1 LHYLIKK
8 SLINNFSRDIEI
20 TYNLGKKEMNV
31 LTPYQAKYI
40 AYELTR
46 RFPSGSNER
55 FNLALMDAQVD
66 LNPHQ
71 VESALFAFKSPL
83 SKGAI
88 LADEV
93 GLGKTIEAGIL
104 LSQLWAERRKKLL
117 IICPANLRKQWSQE
131 LLDKFFLESTILE
144 NKSFNEFKKLGNT
157 NPFEQNKI
165 VICSYQFARAKA
177 DLMQLVSWDLA
188 VIDEAHRLRNVYKPT
203 NKIGNAIKQA
213 LSHSRKVL
221 LTATPLQNSLLELY
235 GLVSI
240 IDEHTFGDIKS
251 FRSQFLRTEDNENY
265 QDLRD
270 RLKSV
275 CIRNLR
281 RQVQEYIRYTSRIP
295 LTIKFEPSDDEQRLY
310 EEVSGYL
317 QQDLL
322 YALPASQRH
331 LMTLIL
337 RKLLASSSFAIA
349 GTLNSLSK
357 KLHQVIKENR
367 ELKIKNEELF
377 EDYELFD
384 EQIEEW
390 EEEDQATEELLSEAD
405 IEAIKLEITSLEKFR
420 DLAESIKRNTKGEK
434 LLTAL
439 KEGFSKMDKHANK
452 KAIIF
457 TESTRTQNYLF
468 NLLTEQY
475 PNKIVLFNGSNNDET
490 SNKVYKCWLE
500 KYRGTDKVTGSPTA
514 DKRAALVEHFRDEAT
529 IMIATEAAAEGINL
543 QFCSLLINYDLPW
556 NPQRIEQRIGRCHRY
571 GQKYDVVVVNFLN
584 VKNAAD
590 IRVFQLLDEKFKLF
604 SGVFG
609 ASDDVLGSIES
620 GVDFEKRIAEIYQ
633 KYRSEQEIIEQFD
646 LLQKELDEQINS
658 KMLSTRETLLA
669 NFDDEVLDKLK
680 IRLTES
686 KEYLNKYEKW
696 LWAVTKFE
704 LNNTAKFNDTKLTFR
719 LTKQPYSG
727 IKFPMT
733 AFKLGKPNTEPHV
746 YRIGHPLAQIVLEK
760 VKTKELLPASLLFD
774 LTGYKG
780 NVSILDELK
789 GKQGWLSALSV
800 SVDSFES
807 SDYVIIFGETDDG
820 KQLNEEQ
827 AKRLLTLPVKQTNEN
842 EVNIDAN
849 HVSKQTEIHVDALLT
864 SISERDNNY
873 LKLETEKL
881 TKWAEDKMNA
891 AELAIK
897 ETKAKIKELNRE
909 AQKTADPIAQLK
921 IQEQL
926 QTESKKQKKQRQ
938 EIFIVEDEIQEMRDK
953 MIADIQKR
961 MKQEINKTLL
971 FTINWKLL

>member
-1 LHYLIKK
+1 VT
-8 SLINNFSRDIEI
+8 E
-20 TYNLGKKEMNV
+20 
-31 LTPYQAKYI
+31 LTLYQAKYI

-46 RFPSGSNER
+46 RFPSGSSEK
-55 FNLALMDAQVD
+55 FNVALMDAQVD

-144 NKSFNEFKKLGNT
+144 NKNFKDFKKSGNK
-157 NPFEQNKI
+157 NPFEQDKI

-203 NKIGNAIKQA
+203 NKIGNAIKEA
-213 LSHSRKVL
+213 LSHSRKAL

-251 FRSQFLRTEDNENY
+251 FRSQFLKTVDGENY

-281 RQVQEYIRYTSRIP
+281 RQVQEYIRYTNRIP
-295 LTIKFEPSDDEQRLY
+295 LTIKFEPSDNEQKLY
-310 EEVSGYL
+310 EDVSDYL
-317 QQDLL
+317 QRELL
-322 YALPASQRH
+322 YALPAGQRH
-331 LMTLIL
+331 LMSLIL

-349 GTLNSLSK
+349 GTLNSLIK
-357 KLHQVIKENR
+357 KLIQVIKD
-367 ELKIKNEELF
+367 NEVLNVPEEIS
-377 EDYELFD
+377 EDYELFE
-384 EQIEEW
+384 EQSEEW
-390 EEEDQATEELLSEAD
+390 DEEETTED
-405 IEAIKLEITSLEKFR
+405 KKLNETDFESIRQEIVELEKYR
-420 DLAESIKRNTKGEK
+420 DLAESIKHNAKGDK

-439 KEGFSKMDKHANK
+439 KEGFAKMDKKANQ

-468 NLLTEQY
+468 NLLSEHY
-475 PNKIVLFNGSNNDET
+475 PDKIVLFNGSNNDET
-490 SNKVYKCWLE
+490 SNKVYKNWLNQN
-500 KYRGTDKVTGSPTA
+500 KGTDKVTGSPSA
-514 DKRAALVEHFRDEAT
+514 DKRAALVEYFRNEAT

-571 GQKYDVVVVNFLN
+571 GQKFDVVVVNFLN

-633 KYRSEQEIIEQFD
+633 KYRSEKEIIDQFD
-646 LLQKELDEQINS
+646 LLQKELDEQISS

-680 IRLTES
+680 IRLSES
-686 KEYLNKYEKW
+686 KEYINKYEQW

-704 LNNTAKFNDTKLTFR
+704 LNGTAKFNDKDLSFQ
-719 LTKQPYSG
+719 LKKQPYPNAT
-727 IKFPMT
+727 FPT
-733 AFKLGKPNTEPHV
+733 ESFKLGKPNTEAHV
-746 YRIGHPLAQIVLEK
+746 YRMGHPLAQTVLEK
-760 VKTKELLPASLLFD
+760 VKEKQLQPAFLTFD

-780 NVSILDELK
+780 NVAILDELK
-789 GKQGWLSALSV
+789 GQQGWLSVMAV

-807 SDYVIIFGETDDG
+807 SDYLMAYGIANNGITLTED
-820 KQLNEEQ
+820 Q
-827 AKRLLTLPVKQTNEN
+827 AKRLLTLPAKNTTQDSNT
-842 EVNIDAN
+842 IDE
-849 HVSKQTEIHVDALLT
+849 SLIMKSGETYLDALLKT
-864 SISERDNNY
+864 LSERDNNY
-873 LKLETEKL
+873 LKFETEKL
-881 TKWAEDKMNA
+881 TKWAEDRMNA

-909 AQKTADPIAQLK
+909 AQKTVDSTAQLK

-926 QTESKKQKKQRQ
+926 QDESRKQKKQRQ
-938 EIFIVEDEIQEMRDK
+938 EIFIVEDEIAEMRDK
-953 MIADIQKR
+953 MISDIQKR
-961 MKQEINKTLL
+961 MKQEITKTHL
-971 FTINWKLL
+971 FTINWKLV

>member
-1 LHYLIKK
+1 ML
-8 SLINNFSRDIEI
+8 N
-20 TYNLGKKEMNV
+20 
-31 LTPYQAKYI
+31 PYQAKYI
-40 AYELTR
+40 AFELTK

-55 FNLALMDAQVD
+55 FNMALMDAQVD

-71 VESALFAFKSPL
+71 VEAALFAFKSPL

-104 LSQLWAERRKKLL
+104 LSQLWAERRTKLL

-131 LLDKFFLESTILE
+131 LYEKFFLESIILE
-144 NKSFNEFKKLGNT
+144 NKNFNDFRKAGKK

-177 DLMQLVSWDLA
+177 DMMQLVSWDLA

-203 NKIGNAIKQA
+203 NKIGNAIKEA
-213 LSHSRKVL
+213 LSHARKAL

-251 FRSQFLRTEDNENY
+251 FRSQFLRTVDGENY

-281 RQVQEYIRYTSRIP
+281 RQVQEYIRYTNRIP
-295 LTIKFEPSDDEQRLY
+295 LTIKFEPSDDEQKLY
-310 EEVSGYL
+310 EDVSDYL
-317 QQDLL
+317 QRELL
-322 YALPASQRH
+322 YALPAGQRH

-349 GTLNSLSK
+349 GTLNSLIK
-357 KLHQVIKENR
+357 KLNQVIKG
-367 ELKIKNEELF
+367 NERKSLDDEIA
-377 EDYELFD
+377 EDYELFE
-384 EQIEEW
+384 EQEEEW
-390 EEEDQATEELLSEAD
+390 SEDEVTEDETLTEAD
-405 IEAIKLEITSLEKFR
+405 IDSIRLEIQELENYR
-420 DLAESIKRNTKGEK
+420 DLAESIKHNSKGEK

-439 KEGFSKMDKHANK
+439 KEGFSKMDKAANR

-457 TESTRTQNYLF
+457 TESTRTQNYLL
-468 NLLTEQY
+468 NLLNEHY
-475 PNKIVLFNGSNNDET
+475 PNKIVLFNGSNNDEL
-490 SNKVYKCWLE
+490 SNKIYKNWLNINS
-500 KYRGTDKVTGSPTA
+500 GTDKISGSPTS
-514 DKRAALVEHFRDEAT
+514 DKRAALVDYFKNEAV
-529 IMIATEAAAEGINL
+529 IMIATEAASEGVNL

-571 GQKYDVVVVNFLN
+571 GQKFDVVVVNFLN
-584 VKNAAD
+584 IKNAAD

-633 KYRSEQEIIEQFD
+633 KYRTEAEIIEQFD
-646 LLQKELDEQINS
+646 ILQKELDEQINS

-680 IRLTES
+680 IRLSES
-686 KEYLNKYEKW
+686 REYINKYEQW
-696 LWAVTKFE
+696 LWAITKME
-704 LNNTAKFNDTKLTFR
+704 LQNFAYFDDSKLSFQLHT
-719 LTKQPYSG
+719 QPYQG
-727 IKFPMT
+727 HTFPKEP
-733 AFKLGKPNTEPHV
+733 FKLGKPNSEPHV
-746 YRIGHPLAQIVLEK
+746 YRIGHSLAQLVLDK
-760 VKTKELLPASLLFD
+760 VKNYPLVDNAT
-774 LTGYKG
+774 LTFNLTDYAG
-780 NVSILDELK
+780 NVSILEELK
-789 GKQGWLSALSV
+789 NHSGWLSIMAV
-800 SVDSFES
+800 SIESFET
-807 SDYVIIFGETDDG
+807 SDYLLIFGYSNNN
-820 KQLNEEQ
+820 LVLSEEQ
-827 AKRLLTLPVKQTNEN
+827 AKRLLTLPVSNMENVPSSINQELLENTRDINLNSLLNAINE
-842 EVNIDAN
+842 
-849 HVSKQTEIHVDALLT
+849 K
-864 SISERDNNY
+864 DNGY
-873 LKLETEKL
+873 LKFETEKL
-881 TKWAEDKMNA
+881 NKWADDRINA

-897 ETKAKIKELNRE
+897 ETKAKIKELTRE
-909 AQKTADPIAQLK
+909 SQKVTDPSLQLK

-926 QTESKKQKKQRQ
+926 QELNRKQKKQRQ
-938 EIFIVEDEIQEMRDK
+938 EIFIVEDEIAESRDK

-961 MKQEINKTLL
+961 MKQQINKKHL
-971 FTINWKLL
+971 FTINWILV

>member
-1 LHYLIKK
+1 
-8 SLINNFSRDIEI
+8 
-20 TYNLGKKEMNV
+20 MNE

-40 AYELTR
+40 AFELTR
-46 RFPSGSNER
+46 RFPSGSSEK
-55 FNLALMDAQVD
+55 FNVALMDAQVD

-104 LSQLWAERRKKLL
+104 LSQMWAERRKKLL

-131 LLDKFFLESTILE
+131 LYEKFFLGSIILE
-144 NKSFNEFKKLGNT
+144 NKNFNEFVKSGKR
-157 NPFEQNKI
+157 NPFDQNKI
-165 VICSYQFARAKA
+165 IICSYQFARAKA
-177 DLMQLVSWDLA
+177 DLVQLISWDLA

-203 NKIGNAIKQA
+203 NKIGNAIKEA
-213 LSHSRKVL
+213 LSHSRKAL

-251 FRSQFLRTEDNENY
+251 FRSQFLRTVEGENY

-281 RQVQEYIRYTSRIP
+281 RQVQEYIRYTNRIP
-295 LTIKFEPSDDEQRLY
+295 LTIKFEPSDDEQKLY
-310 EEVSGYL
+310 EAVSDYL
-317 QQDLL
+317 QKELL

-349 GTLNSLSK
+349 GTLNSLIK
-357 KLHQVIKENR
+357 KLLQVIKDHQKVSVADEVS
-367 ELKIKNEELF
+367 
-377 EDYELFD
+377 EDYELFE
-384 EQIEEW
+384 EQAEEW
-390 EEEDQATEELLSEAD
+390 EEEEKTNDNSLTETD
-405 IEAIKLEITSLEKFR
+405 IKAIKLEILELEKFR
-420 DLAESIKRNTKGEK
+420 DLAESIKHNAKGEK

-468 NLLTEQY
+468 NLLSEQY
-475 PNKIVLFNGSNNDET
+475 PDKIVLFNGSNNDET
-490 SNKVYKCWLE
+490 SNKVYKSWLATN
-500 KYRGTDKVTGSPTA
+500 KGTDKVTGSPTA
-514 DKRAALVEHFRDEAT
+514 DKRAALVEYFRNDAT

-571 GQKYDVVVVNFLN
+571 GQKFDVVVVNFLN

-633 KYRSEQEIIEQFD
+633 KYRTDLEIIEQFD
-646 LLQKELDEQINS
+646 LLQKELDEKINS

-680 IRLTES
+680 IRLSES
-686 KEYLNKYEKW
+686 REYINKYEQW

-704 LNNTAKFNDTKLTFR
+704 LNGAATFNDKNLSFKLK
-719 LTKQPYSG
+719 KQPYSEAT
-727 IKFPMT
+727 FPT
-733 AFKLGKPNTEPHV
+733 ESFKLGKPNTEAHV
-746 YRIGHPLAQIVLEK
+746 YRMGHTLAQTVLEK
-760 VKTKELLPASLLFD
+760 AKEKELPETSLTFD
-774 LTGYKG
+774 LTGYEG

-789 GKQGWLSALSV
+789 GKKGWLSALAV

-807 SDYVIIFGETDDG
+807 SDYVIAFGQTDDG
-820 KQLNEEQ
+820 KPLNEEQ
-827 AKRLLTLPVKQTNEN
+827 AKRLLTLPVKQANGN
-842 EVNIDAN
+842 AISIDA
-849 HVSKQTEIHVDALLT
+849 KLLALQTESHLDALLK

-873 LKLETEKL
+873 LKFETEKL
-881 TKWAEDKMNA
+881 TKWAEDRMNA

-909 AQKTADPIAQLK
+909 VQKTTDPMAQLK
-921 IQEQL
+921 LQQQL
-926 QTESKKQKKQRQ
+926 QEESRKQKKQRQ
-938 EIFIVEDEIQEMRDK
+938 EIFIVEDEIAEMRDK

-961 MKQEINKTLL
+961 MKQEINQTHL

>member
-1 LHYLIKK
+1 V
-8 SLINNFSRDIEI
+8 NQ
-20 TYNLGKKEMNV
+20 

-40 AYELTR
+40 AHELTR
-46 RFPSGSNER
+46 RFPSGSSEK
-55 FNLALMDAQVD
+55 FNVALMDAQVD

-117 IICPANLRKQWSQE
+117 VICPANLRKQWSQE
-131 LLDKFFLESTILE
+131 LYDKFFLDSIILE
-144 NKSFNEFKKLGNT
+144 NKNFNEFVKSGKR
-157 NPFEQNKI
+157 NPFDQNKI
-165 VICSYQFARAKA
+165 IICSYQFARARA
-177 DLMQLVSWDLA
+177 DLIQLISWNLA

-203 NKIGNAIKQA
+203 NKIGNAIKEA

-251 FRSQFLRTEDNENY
+251 FRSQFLRTVEGENY

-281 RQVQEYIRYTSRIP
+281 RQVQEYIRYTNRIP
-295 LTIKFEPSDDEQRLY
+295 LTIKFEPSDEEQQLY
-310 EEVSGYL
+310 EAVSDYL
-317 QQDLL
+317 QKELL

-349 GTLNSLSK
+349 GTLNSLIK
-357 KLHQVIKENR
+357 KLHQG
-367 ELKIKNEELF
+367 IKNQQKVSITDEVSV
-377 EDYELFD
+377 DYELFE
-384 EQIEEW
+384 EQAEEW
-390 EEEDQATEELLSEAD
+390 EDEEQFDDNTLTELD
-405 IEAIKLEITSLEKFR
+405 IESIRLEIAELEKFR
-420 DLAESIKRNTKGEK
+420 DLAESIRHNAKGEK

-468 NLLTEQY
+468 SLLSEQY
-475 PNKIVLFNGSNNDET
+475 PDKIVLFNGSNNDET
-490 SNKVYKCWLE
+490 SSKIYKSWLDKNK
-500 KYRGTDKVTGSPTA
+500 GTDKVTGSPTA
-514 DKRAALVEHFRDEAT
+514 DKRAALVEYFRNEAT

-571 GQKYDVVVVNFLN
+571 GQKFDVVVVNFLN

-633 KYRSEQEIIEQFD
+633 KYRTEQEITEQFD
-646 LLQKELDEQINS
+646 LLQKVLDEQINS
-658 KMLSTRETLLA
+658 RMLSTRETLLA

-680 IRLTES
+680 IRLSES
-686 KEYLNKYEKW
+686 REYINKYEQW

-704 LNNTAKFNDTKLTFR
+704 LNGAAIFNDKNLSFKL
-719 LTKQPYSG
+719 KNQPYSEAT
-727 IKFPMT
+727 FPT
-733 AFKLGKPNTEPHV
+733 ESFKLGKPNTEAHV
-746 YRIGHPLAQIVLEK
+746 YRMGHPLAQTVLEK
-760 VKTKELLPASLLFD
+760 AKEKDLPKKLLTFD
-774 LTGYKG
+774 LTGYEG
-780 NVSILDELK
+780 NVSILDGLK
-789 GKQGWLSALSV
+789 GRQGWISVLAV

-807 SDYVIIFGETDDG
+807 SDYVVAFGQIDDD
-820 KQLNEEQ
+820 KNLNEEQ
-827 AKRLLTLPVKQTNEN
+827 VKRLLTLPVTQINEN
-842 EVNIDAN
+842 ATNIDDNIVA
-849 HVSKQTEIHVDALLT
+849 KQTENHLDALLK

-873 LKLETEKL
+873 LKFETEKL

-909 AQKTADPIAQLK
+909 VQKTTDPMAQLK
-921 IQEQL
+921 LQQQL
-926 QTESKKQKKQRQ
+926 QEESRKQKKQRQ
-938 EIFIVEDEIQEMRDK
+938 EIFIVEDEIAEMRDK
-953 MIADIQKR
+953 MIADIQMR
-961 MKQEINKTLL
+961 MKQEINKTHL
-971 FTINWKLL
+971 FTINWKLI

>member
-1 LHYLIKK
+1 
-8 SLINNFSRDIEI
+8 
-20 TYNLGKKEMNV
+20 MNE

-40 AYELTR
+40 AFELTR
-46 RFPSGSNER
+46 RFPSGSSEK
-55 FNLALMDAQVD
+55 FNVALMDAQVD

-104 LSQLWAERRKKLL
+104 LSQMWAERRKKLL

-131 LLDKFFLESTILE
+131 LYDKFFLDSIILE
-144 NKSFNEFKKLGNT
+144 NKNFNEFVKSGKR
-157 NPFEQNKI
+157 NPFDQNKI
-165 VICSYQFARAKA
+165 IICSYQFARAKA
-177 DLMQLVSWDLA
+177 DLVQLISWDLA

-203 NKIGNAIKQA
+203 NKIGNAIKEA
-213 LSHSRKVL
+213 LSHSRKAL

-251 FRSQFLRTEDNENY
+251 FRSQFLRTVEGENY

-281 RQVQEYIRYTSRIP
+281 RQVQEYIRYTNRIP
-295 LTIKFEPSDDEQRLY
+295 LTIKFEPSDDEQKLY
-310 EEVSGYL
+310 EAVSDYL
-317 QQDLL
+317 QKELL

-349 GTLNSLSK
+349 GTLNSLIK
-357 KLHQVIKENR
+357 KLLQVIKDHQKVSVADEVS
-367 ELKIKNEELF
+367 
-377 EDYELFD
+377 EDYELFE
-384 EQIEEW
+384 EQAEEW
-390 EEEDQATEELLSEAD
+390 EEEEKTNDNSLTETD
-405 IEAIKLEITSLEKFR
+405 IKAIKLEILELEKFR
-420 DLAESIKRNTKGEK
+420 DLAESIKHNAKGEK

-468 NLLTEQY
+468 NLLSEQY
-475 PNKIVLFNGSNNDET
+475 PDKIVLFNGSNNDET
-490 SNKVYKCWLE
+490 SNKVYKSWLATN
-500 KYRGTDKVTGSPTA
+500 KGTDKVTGSPTA
-514 DKRAALVEHFRDEAT
+514 DKRAALVEYFRNEAT

-571 GQKYDVVVVNFLN
+571 GQKFDVVVVNFLN

-633 KYRSEQEIIEQFD
+633 KYRTDLEIIEQFD
-646 LLQKELDEQINS
+646 LLQKELDEKINS

-680 IRLTES
+680 IRLSES
-686 KEYLNKYEKW
+686 REYINKYEQW

-704 LNNTAKFNDTKLTFR
+704 LNGAATFNDKNLSFKLK
-719 LTKQPYSG
+719 KQPYSEAT
-727 IKFPMT
+727 FPT
-733 AFKLGKPNTEPHV
+733 ESFKLGKPNTEAHV
-746 YRIGHPLAQIVLEK
+746 YRMGHPLAQTVLEK
-760 VKTKELLPASLLFD
+760 AKEKELPETSLTFD
-774 LTGYKG
+774 LTGYEG

-789 GKQGWLSALSV
+789 GKKGWLSALAV

-807 SDYVIIFGETDDG
+807 SDYVIAFGQTDDG
-820 KQLNEEQ
+820 KPLNEEQ
-827 AKRLLTLPVKQTNEN
+827 AKRLLTLPVKQANGN
-842 EVNIDAN
+842 AISIDA
-849 HVSKQTEIHVDALLT
+849 KLLALQTESHLDALLK

-873 LKLETEKL
+873 LKFETEKL
-881 TKWAEDKMNA
+881 TKWAEDRMNA

-909 AQKTADPIAQLK
+909 VQKTTDPMAQLK
-921 IQEQL
+921 LQQQL
-926 QTESKKQKKQRQ
+926 QEESRKQKKQRQ
-938 EIFIVEDEIQEMRDK
+938 EIFIVEDEIAEMRDK

-961 MKQEINKTLL
+961 MKQEINQTHL

>member
-1 LHYLIKK
+1 
-8 SLINNFSRDIEI
+8 
-20 TYNLGKKEMNV
+20 MNE

-46 RFPSGSNER
+46 RFPSGSSEK
-55 FNLALMDAQVD
+55 FNVALMDAQVD

-71 VESALFAFKSPL
+71 VEAALFAFKSPL

-144 NKSFNEFKKLGNT
+144 NKNFKDFKKSGIK

-203 NKIGNAIKQA
+203 NKIGNAIKEA
-213 LSHSRKVL
+213 LSHSRKAL

-251 FRSQFLRTEDNENY
+251 FRSQFLRTVDGENY

-281 RQVQEYIRYTSRIP
+281 RQVQEYIRYTNRIP
-295 LTIKFEPSDDEQRLY
+295 LTIKFEPSDDEQKLY
-310 EEVSGYL
+310 EDVSDYL
-317 QQDLL
+317 QRELL
-322 YALPASQRH
+322 YALPAGQRH

-349 GTLNSLSK
+349 GTLNSLIK
-357 KLHQVIKENR
+357 KLNQVIKD
-367 ELKIKNEELF
+367 NEFLNVPEDIS
-377 EDYELFD
+377 EDYELFE
-384 EQIEEW
+384 EQSEEW
-390 EEEDQATEELLSEAD
+390 DEEETTEDKKLNETDFDSIRQEI
-405 IEAIKLEITSLEKFR
+405 IELEKYR
-420 DLAESIKRNTKGEK
+420 DLAESIKHNTKGDK

-439 KEGFSKMDKHANK
+439 KEGFAKMDKQANQ

-468 NLLTEQY
+468 NLLSEHY
-475 PNKIVLFNGSNNDET
+475 PDKIVLFNGSNNDET
-490 SNKVYKCWLE
+490 SNKVYKNWIS
-500 KYRGTDKVTGSPTA
+500 KNKGTDKVTGSPSA
-514 DKRAALVEHFRDEAT
+514 DKRAALIEYFRTEAT

-571 GQKYDVVVVNFLN
+571 GQKFDVVVVNFLN

-633 KYRSEQEIIEQFD
+633 KYRSEKEIINQFD
-646 LLQKELDEQINS
+646 LLKKELEEQISS

-680 IRLTES
+680 IRLSES
-686 KEYLNKYEKW
+686 KEYINKYEQW
-696 LWAVTKFE
+696 LWGVTKFA
-704 LNNTAKFNDTKLTFR
+704 LNGTAKFNDTDLSFQ
-719 LTKQPYSG
+719 LNKQPYPDAN
-727 IKFPMT
+727 FPT
-733 AFKLGKPNTEPHV
+733 ESFKLGKPNTEAHI
-746 YRIGHPLAQIVLEK
+746 YRMGHPLAQTVLEK
-760 VKTKELLPASLLFD
+760 VKEKTLQPASLTFD

-780 NVSILDELK
+780 NVAILDELK
-789 GKQGWLSALSV
+789 EQQGWLSVMAV

-807 SDYVIIFGETDDG
+807 SDYLMAYGIANNGISLTED
-820 KQLNEEQ
+820 Q
-827 AKRLLTLPVKQTNEN
+827 AKRLLTLPAKNATHDSNT
-842 EVNIDAN
+842 IDESL
-849 HVSKQTEIHVDALLT
+849 VMKSGETYLDALLKT
-864 SISERDNNY
+864 LSERDNNY
-873 LKLETEKL
+873 LKFETEKL
-881 TKWAEDKMNA
+881 TKWAEDRMNA

-909 AQKTADPIAQLK
+909 AQKTVDSTSQLK

-926 QTESKKQKKQRQ
+926 QDESRKQKKQRQ
-938 EIFIVEDEIQEMRDK
+938 EIFIVEDEIAEMRDK
-953 MIADIQKR
+953 MINDIQKR
-961 MKQEINKTLL
+961 MKQEISKTHL
-971 FTINWKLL
+971 FTVNWKLV

>member
-1 LHYLIKK
+1 
-8 SLINNFSRDIEI
+8 
-20 TYNLGKKEMNV
+20 MNE

-40 AYELTR
+40 AFELTR
-46 RFPSGSNER
+46 RFPSGSSEK
-55 FNLALMDAQVD
+55 FNVALMDAQVD

-104 LSQLWAERRKKLL
+104 LSQMWAERRKKLL

-131 LLDKFFLESTILE
+131 LYEKFFLGSIILE
-144 NKSFNEFKKLGNT
+144 NKNFNEFVKSGKR
-157 NPFEQNKI
+157 NPFDQNTI

-177 DLMQLVSWDLA
+177 DLVQLISWDLA
-188 VIDEAHRLRNVYKPT
+188 VVDEAHRLRNVYKPT
-203 NKIGNAIKQA
+203 NKIGNAIKEA
-213 LSHSRKVL
+213 LSHSRKAL

-251 FRSQFLRTEDNENY
+251 FRSQFLRTVEGENY

-281 RQVQEYIRYTSRIP
+281 RQVQEYIRYTNRIP
-295 LTIKFEPSDDEQRLY
+295 LTIKFEPSDDEQKLY
-310 EEVSGYL
+310 EAVSDYL
-317 QQDLL
+317 QKELL

-349 GTLNSLSK
+349 GTLNSLIK
-357 KLHQVIKENR
+357 KLLQVIKDHQKVSVADEVS
-367 ELKIKNEELF
+367 
-377 EDYELFD
+377 EDYELFE
-384 EQIEEW
+384 EQAEEW
-390 EEEDQATEELLSEAD
+390 EEEEKTNDNSLTETD
-405 IEAIKLEITSLEKFR
+405 IKAIKLEILELEKFR
-420 DLAESIKRNTKGEK
+420 DLAESIKHNAKGEK

-468 NLLTEQY
+468 NLLSEQY
-475 PNKIVLFNGSNNDET
+475 PDKIVLFNGSNNDET
-490 SNKVYKCWLE
+490 SNKVYKSWLATN
-500 KYRGTDKVTGSPTA
+500 KGTDKVTGSPTA
-514 DKRAALVEHFRDEAT
+514 DKRAALVEYFRNEAT

-571 GQKYDVVVVNFLN
+571 GQKFDVVVVNFLN

-633 KYRSEQEIIEQFD
+633 KYRTDLEIIEQFD
-646 LLQKELDEQINS
+646 LLQKELDEKINS

-680 IRLTES
+680 IRLSES
-686 KEYLNKYEKW
+686 REYINKYEQW

-704 LNNTAKFNDTKLTFR
+704 LNGAATFNDKNLSFKLK
-719 LTKQPYSG
+719 KQPYSEAT
-727 IKFPMT
+727 FPT
-733 AFKLGKPNTEPHV
+733 ESFKLGKPNTEAHV
-746 YRIGHPLAQIVLEK
+746 YRMGHTLAQTVLEK
-760 VKTKELLPASLLFD
+760 AKEKELPETSLTFD
-774 LTGYKG
+774 LTGYEG

-789 GKQGWLSALSV
+789 GKKGWLSALAV

-807 SDYVIIFGETDDG
+807 SDYVIAFGQTDDG
-820 KQLNEEQ
+820 KPLNEEQ
-827 AKRLLTLPVKQTNEN
+827 AKRLLTLPVKQANGN
-842 EVNIDAN
+842 AISIDA
-849 HVSKQTEIHVDALLT
+849 KLLALQTESHLDALLK

-873 LKLETEKL
+873 LKFETEKL
-881 TKWAEDKMNA
+881 TKWAEDRMNA

-909 AQKTADPIAQLK
+909 VQKTTDPMAQLK
-921 IQEQL
+921 LQQQL
-926 QTESKKQKKQRQ
+926 QEESRKQKKQRQ
-938 EIFIVEDEIQEMRDK
+938 EIFIVEDEIAEMRDK

-961 MKQEINKTLL
+961 MKQEINQTHL

>member
-1 LHYLIKK
+1 
-8 SLINNFSRDIEI
+8 
-20 TYNLGKKEMNV
+20 MNE

-46 RFPSGSNER
+46 RFPSGSSEK
-55 FNLALMDAQVD
+55 FNVALMDAQVD

-131 LLDKFFLESTILE
+131 LYDKFFLDSIILE
-144 NKSFNEFKKLGNT
+144 NKNYNEFVKSGKR
-157 NPFEQNKI
+157 NPFDQNKI
-165 VICSYQFARAKA
+165 IICSYQFARAKA
-177 DLMQLVSWDLA
+177 DLMQLISWDLA

-203 NKIGNAIKQA
+203 NKIGNAIKEA
-213 LSHSRKVL
+213 LSHSRKAL

-251 FRSQFLRTEDNENY
+251 FRSQFLRTVEGENY

-281 RQVQEYIRYTSRIP
+281 RQVQEYIRYTNRIP
-295 LTIKFEPSDDEQRLY
+295 LTIKFEPSDDEQKLY
-310 EEVSGYL
+310 EAVSDYL
-317 QQDLL
+317 QKELL

-349 GTLNSLSK
+349 GTLNSLIK
-357 KLHQVIKENR
+357 KLHQVIKDHQKVSVADEVS
-367 ELKIKNEELF
+367 
-377 EDYELFD
+377 EDYELFE
-384 EQIEEW
+384 EQAEEW
-390 EEEDQATEELLSEAD
+390 EEDEQADDSSLTEAD
-405 IEAIKLEITSLEKFR
+405 IDAIKLEITELEKFR
-420 DLAESIKRNTKGEK
+420 DLAESIKHNAKGEK

-468 NLLTEQY
+468 NLLSEQY
-475 PNKIVLFNGSNNDET
+475 PDKIVLFNGSNNDET
-490 SNKVYKCWLE
+490 SNKVYKSWLASN
-500 KYRGTDKVTGSPTA
+500 KGTDKVTGSPTA
-514 DKRAALVEHFRDEAT
+514 DKRAALVEYFRNEAT

-633 KYRSEQEIIEQFD
+633 KYRTEQEIIEQFD
-646 LLQKELDEQINS
+646 LLQKELDEQINI

-680 IRLTES
+680 IRLSES
-686 KEYLNKYEKW
+686 REYINKYEQW

-704 LNNTAKFNDTKLTFR
+704 LNGAATFNDKNLSFKLK
-719 LTKQPYSG
+719 KQPYSEAT
-727 IKFPMT
+727 FPT
-733 AFKLGKPNTEPHV
+733 ESFKLGKPNTEAHV
-746 YRIGHPLAQIVLEK
+746 YRMGHPLAQTVLEK
-760 VKTKELLPASLLFD
+760 AKEKELPESSLTFD
-774 LTGYKG
+774 LTGYEG

-789 GKQGWLSALSV
+789 GKQGWLSALAV

-807 SDYVIIFGETDDG
+807 SDYVAAFGQTDDG
-820 KQLNEEQ
+820 KLLNEEQ
-827 AKRLLTLPVKQTNEN
+827 AKRLLTLPVKQAIGNTTS
-842 EVNIDAN
+842 IDEKLVAL
-849 HVSKQTEIHVDALLT
+849 QTESHLDALLK

-873 LKLETEKL
+873 LKFETEKL
-881 TKWAEDKMNA
+881 TKWAEDRMNA

-909 AQKTADPIAQLK
+909 VQKTTDPMAQLK
-921 IQEQL
+921 LQQQL
-926 QTESKKQKKQRQ
+926 QEESRKQKKQRQ
-938 EIFIVEDEIQEMRDK
+938 EIFIVEDEIAEMRDK

-961 MKQEINKTLL
+961 MKQEINKTHL
-971 FTINWKLL
+971 FTINWKLV

>member
-1 LHYLIKK
+1 M
-8 SLINNFSRDIEI
+8 NN
-20 TYNLGKKEMNV
+20 
-31 LTPYQAKYI
+31 LTTYQAKYL

-46 RFPSGSNER
+46 RFPSGSNEK
-55 FNLALMDAQVD
+55 FNVALMDAQVD

-104 LSQLWAERRKKLL
+104 LSQLWAERRRQLI

-131 LLDKFFLESTILE
+131 LIDKFFLESIILE
-144 NKSFNEFKKLGNT
+144 DKNFKSFKKEGSR

-165 VICSYQFARAKA
+165 VICSYQFARSKA

-203 NKIGNAIKQA
+203 NKIGNAIKEA
-213 LSHSRKVL
+213 LSHSRKAL

-251 FRSQFLRTEDNENY
+251 FRSQFLRTGEGENY
-265 QDLRD
+265 DDLRN

-281 RQVQEYIRYTSRIP
+281 RQVQEYIRYTNRIP
-295 LTIKFEPSDDEQRLY
+295 LTIKFEPTDNEQKLY
-310 EEVSGYL
+310 EEVSNYL
-317 QQDLL
+317 QRELL
-322 YALPASQRH
+322 YALPAGQRH

-337 RKLLASSSFAIA
+337 RKLLASSSYAIA
-349 GTLNSLSK
+349 GTLTSLIN
-357 KLHQVIKENR
+357 KLNKVINGHGKAG
-367 ELKIKNEELF
+367 IEEEISEDYDLF
-377 EDYELFD
+377 E
-384 EQIEEW
+384 EQEEEW
-390 EEEDQATEELLSEAD
+390 EEESEEDKKLTADD
-405 IEAIKLEITSLEKFR
+405 IESIQQEITELEKYR
-420 DLAESIKRNTKGEK
+420 DLASSIKHNTKGDK

-439 KEGFSKMDKHANK
+439 KEGFAKMDKQANK

-468 NLLTEQY
+468 NLLSEHY
-475 PNKIVLFNGSNNDET
+475 PNKIVLFNGSNNDAT
-490 SNKVYKCWLE
+490 SNKIYKSWIE
-500 KYRGTDKVTGSPTA
+500 KNKGTDKVTGSPTA
-514 DKRAALVEHFRDEAT
+514 DKRAALVEHFRNEGI

-571 GQKYDVVVVNFLN
+571 GQKFDVVVVNFLN

-633 KYRSEQEIIEQFD
+633 KYRSEKEIIDQFD
-646 LLQKELDEQINS
+646 LLQKELDAQISS

-680 IRLTES
+680 IRLSES
-686 KEYLNKYEKW
+686 KDYINKYEQW

-704 LNNTAKFNDTKLTFR
+704 LNRTATFNDKDLSFQ
-719 LTKQPYSG
+719 LKKQPY
-727 IKFPMT
+727 IEEKFPT
-733 AFKLGKPNTEPHV
+733 EPFKLGKPNTEAHV
-746 YRIGHPLAQIVLEK
+746 YRMGHPLAQTVLKKLKE
-760 VKTKELLPASLLFD
+760 KELNPASLTFD
-774 LTGYKG
+774 LSGYQG
-780 NVSILDELK
+780 NVAILDELK
-789 GKQGWLSALSV
+789 GQQGWLSVMAV

-807 SDYVIIFGETDDG
+807 SDYLMVYGVANNNT
-820 KQLNEEQ
+820 LLTEEQ
-827 AKRLLTLPVKQTNEN
+827 AKRMLTLPVGKVTQANGEIKEA
-842 EVNIDAN
+842 EVITAGEK
-849 HVSKQTEIHVDALLT
+849 HLETLLKSLTEK
-864 SISERDNNY
+864 DNNY
-873 LKLETEKL
+873 LKFETEKL
-881 TKWAEDKMNA
+881 TKWAEDRTNA

-897 ETKAKIKELNRE
+897 DTKAKIKELNRE
-909 AQKTADPIAQLK
+909 AQKTTDPITQIK

-926 QTESKKQKKQRQ
+926 QEESKKQKKQRQ
-938 EIFIVEDEIQEMRDK
+938 EIFIVEDEIAELRDK
-953 MIADIQKR
+953 MITDIQKR
-961 MKQEINKTLL
+961 MKQEIKTNRL
-971 FTINWKLL
+971 FTISWKLI

>member
-1 LHYLIKK
+1 
-8 SLINNFSRDIEI
+8 
-20 TYNLGKKEMNV
+20 MNE

-46 RFPSGSNER
+46 RFPSGSSEK
-55 FNLALMDAQVD
+55 FNVALMDAQVD

-71 VESALFAFKSPL
+71 VEAALFAFKSPL

-144 NKSFNEFKKLGNT
+144 NKNFKDFKKSGNK
-157 NPFEQNKI
+157 NPFEQDKI

-177 DLMQLVSWDLA
+177 DLMQLISWDLA

-203 NKIGNAIKQA
+203 NKIGNAIKEA
-213 LSHSRKVL
+213 LSHSRKAL

-251 FRSQFLRTEDNENY
+251 FRSQFLRTVDGENY

-281 RQVQEYIRYTSRIP
+281 RQVQEYIRYTNRIP
-295 LTIKFEPSDDEQRLY
+295 LTIKFEPSDDEQKLY
-310 EEVSGYL
+310 EDVSDYL
-317 QQDLL
+317 QRELL
-322 YALPASQRH
+322 YALPAGQRH

-349 GTLNSLSK
+349 GTLNSLIK
-357 KLHQVIKENR
+357 KLNQVIKD
-367 ELKIKNEELF
+367 NEVVNVAEDIS
-377 EDYELFD
+377 EDYELFE
-384 EQIEEW
+384 EQSEEW
-390 EEEDQATEELLSEAD
+390 DEEENTEDKKLTELDFES
-405 IEAIKLEITSLEKFR
+405 IRNEIVELEKYR
-420 DLAESIKRNTKGEK
+420 DLAESIKHNTKGDK

-439 KEGFSKMDKHANK
+439 KEGFAKMDKQANQ

-468 NLLTEQY
+468 NLLSEHY

-490 SNKVYKCWLE
+490 SNKVYKNWIS
-500 KYRGTDKVTGSPTA
+500 KNKGTDKVTGSPSA
-514 DKRAALVEHFRDEAT
+514 DKRAALVEYFRNEAT

-571 GQKYDVVVVNFLN
+571 GQKFDVVVVNFLN

-609 ASDDVLGSIES
+609 ASDDVLG
-620 GVDFEKRIAEIYQ
+620 
-633 KYRSEQEIIEQFD
+633 
-646 LLQKELDEQINS
+646 
-658 KMLSTRETLLA
+658 
-669 NFDDEVLDKLK
+669 
-680 IRLTES
+680 
-686 KEYLNKYEKW
+686 
-696 LWAVTKFE
+696 
-704 LNNTAKFNDTKLTFR
+704 
-719 LTKQPYSG
+719 
-727 IKFPMT
+727 
-733 AFKLGKPNTEPHV
+733 
-746 YRIGHPLAQIVLEK
+746 
-760 VKTKELLPASLLFD
+760 
-774 LTGYKG
+774 
-780 NVSILDELK
+780 
-789 GKQGWLSALSV
+789 
-800 SVDSFES
+800 
-807 SDYVIIFGETDDG
+807 
-820 KQLNEEQ
+820 
-827 AKRLLTLPVKQTNEN
+827 
-842 EVNIDAN
+842 
-849 HVSKQTEIHVDALLT
+849 
-864 SISERDNNY
+864 
-873 LKLETEKL
+873 
-881 TKWAEDKMNA
+881 
-891 AELAIK
+891 
-897 ETKAKIKELNRE
+897 
-909 AQKTADPIAQLK
+909 
-921 IQEQL
+921 
-926 QTESKKQKKQRQ
+926 
-938 EIFIVEDEIQEMRDK
+938 
-953 MIADIQKR
+953 
-961 MKQEINKTLL
+961 
-971 FTINWKLL
+971 

>member
-1 LHYLIKK
+1 
-8 SLINNFSRDIEI
+8 
-20 TYNLGKKEMNV
+20 MNE

-40 AYELTR
+40 AFELTR
-46 RFPSGSNER
+46 RFPSGSSEK
-55 FNLALMDAQVD
+55 FNVALMDAQVD

-104 LSQLWAERRKKLL
+104 LSQMWAERRKKLL

-131 LLDKFFLESTILE
+131 LYEKFFLGSIILE
-144 NKSFNEFKKLGNT
+144 NKNFNEFVKSGKR
-157 NPFEQNKI
+157 NPFDQNKI
-165 VICSYQFARAKA
+165 IICSYQFARAKA
-177 DLMQLVSWDLA
+177 DLVQLISWDLA

-203 NKIGNAIKQA
+203 NKIGNAIKEA
-213 LSHSRKVL
+213 LSHSRKAL

-251 FRSQFLRTEDNENY
+251 FRSQFLRTVEGENY

-281 RQVQEYIRYTSRIP
+281 RQVQEYIRYTNRIP
-295 LTIKFEPSDDEQRLY
+295 LTIKFEPSDDEQKLY
-310 EEVSGYL
+310 EAVSDYL
-317 QQDLL
+317 QKELL

-349 GTLNSLSK
+349 GTLNSLIK
-357 KLHQVIKENR
+357 KLLQVIKDHQKVSVADEVS
-367 ELKIKNEELF
+367 
-377 EDYELFD
+377 EDYELFE
-384 EQIEEW
+384 EQAEEW
-390 EEEDQATEELLSEAD
+390 EEEEKTNDNSLTETD
-405 IEAIKLEITSLEKFR
+405 IKAIKLEILELEKFR
-420 DLAESIKRNTKGEK
+420 DLAESIKHNAKGEK

-468 NLLTEQY
+468 NLLSEQY
-475 PNKIVLFNGSNNDET
+475 PDKIVLFNGSNNDET
-490 SNKVYKCWLE
+490 SNKVYKSWLATN
-500 KYRGTDKVTGSPTA
+500 KGTDKVTGSPTA
-514 DKRAALVEHFRDEAT
+514 DKRAALVEYFRNEAT

-571 GQKYDVVVVNFLN
+571 GQKFDVVVVNFLN

-633 KYRSEQEIIEQFD
+633 KYRTDLEIIEQFD
-646 LLQKELDEQINS
+646 LLQKELDEKINS

-680 IRLTES
+680 IRLSES
-686 KEYLNKYEKW
+686 REYINKYEQW

-704 LNNTAKFNDTKLTFR
+704 LNGAATFNDKNLSFKLK
-719 LTKQPYSG
+719 KQPYSEAT
-727 IKFPMT
+727 FPT
-733 AFKLGKPNTEPHV
+733 ESFKLGKPNTEAHV
-746 YRIGHPLAQIVLEK
+746 YRMGHTLAQTVLEK
-760 VKTKELLPASLLFD
+760 AKEKELPETSLTFD
-774 LTGYKG
+774 LTGYEG

-789 GKQGWLSALSV
+789 GKKGWLSALAV

-807 SDYVIIFGETDDG
+807 SDYVIAFGQTDDG
-820 KQLNEEQ
+820 KPLNEEQ
-827 AKRLLTLPVKQTNEN
+827 AKRLLTLPVKQANGN
-842 EVNIDAN
+842 AISIDA
-849 HVSKQTEIHVDALLT
+849 KLLALQTESHLDALLK

-873 LKLETEKL
+873 LKFETEKL
-881 TKWAEDKMNA
+881 TKWAEDRMNA

-909 AQKTADPIAQLK
+909 VQKTTDPMAQLK
-921 IQEQL
+921 LQQQL
-926 QTESKKQKKQRQ
+926 QEESRKQKKQRQ
-938 EIFIVEDEIQEMRDK
+938 EIFIVEDEIAEMRDK

-961 MKQEINKTLL
+961 MKQEINQTHL

>member
-1 LHYLIKK
+1 M
-8 SLINNFSRDIEI
+8 
-20 TYNLGKKEMNV
+20 TT

-46 RFPSGSNER
+46 RFPSGSSEK
-55 FNLALMDAQVD
+55 FNVALMDAQVD

-71 VESALFAFKSPL
+71 VEAALFAFKSPL

-144 NKSFNEFKKLGNT
+144 NKNFKVFKKTGNE
-157 NPFEQNKI
+157 NPFEQDKI
-165 VICSYQFARAKA
+165 VICSYQFARSKA

-203 NKIGNAIKQA
+203 NIIGNAIKEA
-213 LSHSRKVL
+213 LSHSRKAL

-251 FRSQFLRTEDNENY
+251 FRSQFLRTVDGENY
-265 QDLRD
+265 QDLRE

-281 RQVQEYIRYTSRIP
+281 RQVQEYIRYTNRIP
-295 LTIKFEPSDDEQRLY
+295 LTIKFEPSDDEQKLY
-310 EEVSGYL
+310 EDVSDYL
-317 QQDLL
+317 QRELL
-322 YALPASQRH
+322 YALPAGQRH

-349 GTLNSLSK
+349 GTLNSLIK
-357 KLHQVIKENR
+357 KLNQVIKD
-367 ELKIKNEELF
+367 NEVLNVPEEIS
-377 EDYELFD
+377 EDYELFE
-384 EQIEEW
+384 EQSEEW
-390 EEEDQATEELLSEAD
+390 DEEETTEDKKLNETDFESIRQEI
-405 IEAIKLEITSLEKFR
+405 IELEKYR
-420 DLAESIKRNTKGEK
+420 DLAESIKHNTKGDK

-439 KEGFSKMDKHANK
+439 KEGFAKMDKQANQ

-468 NLLTEQY
+468 NLLSEHY
-475 PNKIVLFNGSNNDET
+475 PNKIVLFNGSNTDET
-490 SNKVYKCWLE
+490 SNKVYKSWLSQN
-500 KYRGTDKVTGSPTA
+500 KGTDKVTGSPSA
-514 DKRAALVEHFRDEAT
+514 DKRAALVEYFRNEAT

-571 GQKYDVVVVNFLN
+571 GQKFDVVVVNFLN

-633 KYRSEQEIIEQFD
+633 KYRSEKEIIDQFD
-646 LLQKELDEQINS
+646 LLQKELDEQISS

-680 IRLTES
+680 IRLSES
-686 KEYLNKYEKW
+686 KEYINKYEQW

-704 LNNTAKFNDTKLTFR
+704 LNGTAKFNDKDLSFQ
-719 LTKQPYSG
+719 LKKQPYPNAN
-727 IKFPMT
+727 FPT
-733 AFKLGKPNTEPHV
+733 ESFKLGKPNTEAHV
-746 YRIGHPLAQIVLEK
+746 YRMGHPLAQTVLEK
-760 VKTKELLPASLLFD
+760 VKEKQLHPASLTFD

-780 NVSILDELK
+780 NVAILDELK
-789 GKQGWLSALSV
+789 GQQGWLSVMAV

-807 SDYVIIFGETDDG
+807 SDYLMAYGIANNGITLTED
-820 KQLNEEQ
+820 Q
-827 AKRLLTLPVKQTNEN
+827 AKRLLTLPAKNATQGSNT
-842 EVNIDAN
+842 IDESLVIKAGETYLN
-849 HVSKQTEIHVDALLT
+849 ALLKT
-864 SISERDNNY
+864 LSERDNNY
-873 LKLETEKL
+873 LKFETEKL
-881 TKWAEDKMNA
+881 TKWAEDRMNA

-909 AQKTADPIAQLK
+909 AQKTVDPTAQLK

-926 QTESKKQKKQRQ
+926 QDESRKQKKQRQ
-938 EIFIVEDEIQEMRDK
+938 EIFIVEDEIAEMRDK
-953 MIADIQKR
+953 MISDIQKR
-961 MKQEINKTLL
+961 MKQEISKTHL
-971 FTINWKLL
+971 FTINWKLV

>member
-1 LHYLIKK
+1 
-8 SLINNFSRDIEI
+8 
-20 TYNLGKKEMNV
+20 MNE
-31 LTPYQAKYI
+31 LTAYQAKYI

-46 RFPSGSNER
+46 RFPSGSSEK
-55 FNLALMDAQVD
+55 FNVALMDAQVD

-71 VESALFAFKSPL
+71 VEAALFAFKSPL

-131 LLDKFFLESTILE
+131 LSDKFFLESIIIE
-144 NKSFNEFKKLGNT
+144 NKNFKDFKKSGNK

-203 NKIGNAIKQA
+203 NKIGNAIKEA
-213 LSHSRKVL
+213 LSHSRKAL

-251 FRSQFLRTEDNENY
+251 FRSQFLRTVDGENY

-281 RQVQEYIRYTSRIP
+281 RQVQEYIRYTNRIP
-295 LTIKFEPSDDEQRLY
+295 LTIKFEPSDDEQKLY
-310 EEVSGYL
+310 EEVSDYL
-317 QQDLL
+317 QRELL
-322 YALPASQRH
+322 YALPAGQRH

-349 GTLNSLSK
+349 GTLNSLIK
-357 KLHQVIKENR
+357 KLNQVIKDHEIINVT
-367 ELKIKNEELF
+367 EDIS
-377 EDYELFD
+377 EDYEMFE
-384 EQIEEW
+384 EQSEEW
-390 EEEDQATEELLSEAD
+390 DEEEIAEDEKLNETDFESIRQEI
-405 IEAIKLEITSLEKFR
+405 IELEKFR
-420 DLAESIKRNTKGEK
+420 DLAESIKHNTKGDK

-439 KEGFSKMDKHANK
+439 KEGFAKMDKQANQ

-468 NLLTEQY
+468 NLLSEHY

-490 SNKVYKCWLE
+490 SNKVYKSWLSQN
-500 KYRGTDKVTGSPTA
+500 KGTDKVTGSPSA
-514 DKRAALVEHFRDEAT
+514 DKRAALVEYFRNDAT

-571 GQKYDVVVVNFLN
+571 GQKFDVVVVNFLN

-633 KYRSEQEIIEQFD
+633 KYRSEKEIIDQFD
-646 LLQKELDEQINS
+646 LLQKELDEQISS

-680 IRLTES
+680 IRLSES
-686 KEYLNKYEKW
+686 KEYINKYEQW

-704 LNNTAKFNDTKLTFR
+704 LNGTAKFNDTDLSFQLK
-719 LTKQPYSG
+719 KQPYANAN
-727 IKFPMT
+727 FPT
-733 AFKLGKPNTEPHV
+733 ESFKLGKPNTEAHV
-746 YRIGHPLAQIVLEK
+746 YRIGHPLAQTVLEK
-760 VKTKELLPASLLFD
+760 VKEKELQSASLTFD

-780 NVSILDELK
+780 NVAILDELK
-789 GKQGWLSALSV
+789 GQQGWLSVMAV

-807 SDYVIIFGETDDG
+807 SDYLMAYGTANNGITLTED
-820 KQLNEEQ
+820 Q
-827 AKRLLTLPVKQTNEN
+827 AKRLLTLPAKNATENTNE
-842 EVNIDAN
+842 
-849 HVSKQTEIHVDALLT
+849 VDETLVIKSGENYLGALLK
-864 SISERDNNY
+864 SLSERDNNY
-873 LKLETEKL
+873 LKFETEKL
-881 TKWAEDKMNA
+881 TKWAEDRMNA

-909 AQKTADPIAQLK
+909 AQKTVDPTTQLK

-926 QTESKKQKKQRQ
+926 QDESRKQKKQRQ
-938 EIFIVEDEIQEMRDK
+938 EIFIVEDEIAEMRDK

-961 MKQEINKTLL
+961 MRQEISKTLL
-971 FTINWKLL
+971 FTINWKLV